1 MTHIAHR
8 YRPAPISFD
17 GLRNASPAMWWTGLT
32 LIALSVACLG
42 LMQVDGRLF
51 NGINVWIKPAK
62 FHLSIGVHFLTLTA
76 ALLLLPE
83 ALRNSSGFRR
93 MVAIMCA
100 GMAYEAIYITFR
112 AARAEPSHYNT
123 TTLGEILYAVM
134 GIFAV
139 SLVLFTA
146 WIGWRILRQGPRTLL
161 AEAAGWSFIACA
173 PLAIWTA
180 GTLSS
185 MGSHWIGGDMTDA
198 TGLPLFGWST
208 TGGDLRVSHFFSLHI
223 VQIVPFAALFG
234 SRKLMWAAMAGVI
247 AVAAATYFQALAGMP
262 IVRSA

>member
-8 YRPAPISFD
+8 HRPAPISFD

-62 FHLSIGVHFLTLTA
+62 FFLSIGVHLLTLTA

-83 ALRNSSGFRR
+83 GLRNSKGFRITAAIVSVSMIYKGVYIAFRSAR
-93 MVAIMCA
+93 M
-100 GMAYEAIYITFR
+100 
-112 AARAEPSHYNT
+112 EPSHYNESAW
-123 TTLGEILYAVM
+123 GEFFYAIM
-134 GIFAV
+134 GVCAV
-139 SLVLFTA
+139 SFVLFTA

-262 IVRSA
+262 LIPLH